1 MKFIVCQSYSQKAVK
16 NTCSGT
22 SNHQGPLSSTLIPVI
37 LTRPVPA
44 VPDTSNV
51 PLLPSASSNS
61 VCPSKTRM
69 SPASC
74 KEHFV
79 PPLTPTQRTEAATV
93 LCKSIFIIQTE
104 ADPPKTRYP
113 CHQNPSSTCTGLGP
127 RNLSEYLLIVLLI
140 NLPLRDLPHKPTLHS
155 VVPCP

>member
-1 MKFIVCQSYSQKAVK
+1 MQWNQQPSRTTVL
-16 NTCSGT
+16 NTDPCYPNQACTRCPRHLECPPPSLCLFKLCLSFKDQNESCLLQGT
-22 SNHQGPLSSTLIPVI
+22 FHTSS
-37 LTRPVPA
+37 
-44 VPDTSNV
+44 
-51 PLLPSASSNS
+51 
-61 VCPSKTRM
+61 
-69 SPASC
+69 
-74 KEHFV
+74 H
-79 PPLTPTQRTEAATV
+79 PTQRTEAATV